1 MFPFK
6 HLPKVCMTYS
16 THFWLSMELSAM
28 YFVGGTCALVHA
40 IIPDLLCNSS
50 TVINKK
56 ITEKLKSSGCNPEV
70 PKPTDSE
77 KQI

>member
-1 MFPFK
+1 
-6 HLPKVCMTYS
+6 MTYR

-28 YFVGGTCALVHA
+28 YFVGGACAMVHA

-50 TVINKK
+50 TVINQK
-56 ITEKLKSSGCNPEV
+56 ITEKIKSSGCNPEV
-70 PKPTDSE
+70 SKSTDSG